1 MMEFRFMGKT
11 GMLVSELCL
20 GAMTFGRETPED
32 ESYEMMDRFEAAG
45 GNFIDTADVYSTGI
59 SEQIVGR
66 WLVKHPR
73 DQWVIATK
81 ARFPMGSGPNEVGL
95 SRKHLVSA
103 LDASLKRLQTDYIDL
118 YQVHAWDNRAP
129 LEETLSTLNDMV
141 RVGKVRYIGVS
152 NYTGWQLQKA
162 IDLSKHMGWEPY
174 TCLQAQYNLLV
185 RTMEWELI
193 QVCLNEGVGLIPW
206 SPLRGGWLSGRYQRG
221 MEGPPP
227 DSRVEMAGRFGWG
240 ESWQNYNNEFT
251 WSVLDALYEVAEQ
264 SGKHPAQ
271 VAIRWL
277 MQMPAVTAPI
287 IGVRSMAHLEVN
299 LGACGW
305 ELNQEQMQRLNQASD
320 PGEPYPYEMVNRAA
334 R

>member
-1 MMEFRFMGKT
+1 MEFRFMGRT
-11 GMLVSELCL
+11 GMLVSEICL

-32 ESYEMMDRFEAAG
+32 DSYPMMDRFEEVG

-66 WLVKHPR
+66 WLANKPR

-81 ARFPMGSGPNEVGL
+81 ARFPMGTGPNDVGL

-129 LEETLSTLNDMV
+129 LDETLSTLNDMV
-141 RVGKVRYIGVS
+141 RAGKVRYIGVS

-162 IDLSKHMGWEPY
+162 IDLSKQMGWEPY

-185 RTMEWELI
+185 RTMEWELVP
-193 QVCLNEGVGLIPW
+193 VCLNEGVGLIPW
-206 SPLRGGWLSGRYQRG
+206 SPLRGGWLSGKYRRDMQ
-221 MEGPPP
+221 GPPP
-227 DSRVEMAGRFGWG
+227 DSRVDMAERFGWG

-264 SGKHPAQ
+264 AGKHPAA

-277 MQMPAVTAPI
+277 LQMPAVTAPI
-287 IGVRSMAHLEVN
+287 IGARTMEHLDSN

-305 ELNQEQMQRLNQASD
+305 ELSQEQMQRLNDVSN

>member
-1 MMEFRFMGKT
+1 MEFRFMGRT
-11 GMLVSELCL
+11 GMLVSEICL

-32 ESYEMMDRFEAAG
+32 ESYPMMDRFEDAG
-45 GNFIDTADVYSTGI
+45 GNFIDTADVYSTGL

-66 WLVKHPR
+66 WLAKKLR

-81 ARFPMGSGPNEVGL
+81 ARFPMGPGPNDVGL

-118 YQVHAWDNRAP
+118 YQVHAWDNRTP
-129 LEETLSTLNDMV
+129 LDETLSTLNDMV
-141 RVGKVRYIGVS
+141 RAGKVRYIGVS

-162 IDLSKHMGWEPY
+162 IDLSRQMGWEPF

-185 RTMEWELI
+185 RTMEWELTP
-193 QVCLNEGVGLIPW
+193 VCLNEGVGLIPW
-206 SPLRGGWLSGRYQRG
+206 SPLRGGWLSGKYHRG

-227 DSRVEMAGRFGWG
+227 DSRVDMAGRFGWG

-251 WSVLDALYEVAEQ
+251 WSVLDVLYAVAKEA
-264 SGKHPAQ
+264 GKHPAQ

-277 MQMPAVTAPI
+277 LQMPAVTAPI
-287 IGVRSMAHLEVN
+287 IGARSMDHLETN
-299 LGACGW
+299 LGAVGW
-305 ELNQEQMQRLNQASD
+305 TLTEEQMQRLNQASH
-320 PGEPYPYEMVNRAA
+320 PGEPYPYEMVNRAG